1 MHTARS
7 PKSVP
12 VRMDPPDVV
21 WEVGG
26 EAWVTGHLPAT
37 AASLSWCLFSQR
49 SISTPPRPT
58 PDHCS
63 VHPGDPGTYRVGVSD
78 EFRWEGEGLAR
89 GCLDRKPVNRR
100 GLKVLF

>member
-49 SISTPPRPT
+49 SISTPPAPPPT
-58 PDHCS
+58 TAQSIP
-63 VHPGDPGTYRVGVSD
+63 VTLEPTAWVSRMSSGGRGKGWHVDALTGSPSTD
-78 EFRWEGEGLAR
+78 E
-89 GCLDRKPVNRR
+89 V
-100 GLKVLF
+100 